1 MNKEVETFELFPNEE
16 FKNLIENN
24 GFDVLGEGIDVLKEG
39 VSMMKEEIEKI
50 IEEKKRET
58 GKKSKY
64 KVKTSVEVIDMDK
77 FNKINKSTKNNKKK
91 ISRIIKDMEEI
102 RINKDGCN
110 SKKERCNCES
120 CNAKFNSTRL
130 FKMFYEEFD
139 IDSFLNKITG
149 KDYYYD
155 LTDSYHYLLSSGD
168 FEKMKNLIEHIMN
181 DREDEL
187 YIFMSDYFRKSKNKE
202 KERHYLIKFIQT
214 QQEGVIDFRY
224 MRAVLELGVSYLNSK
239 ILNKAGEYLT
249 KLCSMISMKKT
260 ESKDNMYKIFAKN
273 GYYYY
278 GLYLEKID
286 LSDNIEYYFRLSS
299 EEGNPL
305 AMIKL
310 IPYLEKNDK
319 KEELM
324 VYYEKLINMN
334 DTTFLLDYAK
344 LCRKLKQNKKALEI
358 LKKGFDKNI
367 LKCCEMIGDYYVK
380 KKLYL
385 KAIKWYKSETM
396 MIIDNDYKT
405 EMEVKTNKE
414 INIFMKEIIEMNK
427 KIGKCYLLK
436 SYSCENEKL
445 KKKYLTETK
454 KIFDVCIEKGDL
466 SVLFDMFIILI
477 EEKDYETCEL
487 YCKYAEEKNYEKYR
501 LLWGL
506 LYFNQGKYEEMTN
519 ILQEGINE
527 KETFE
532 ESVSNCACLLGYYY
546 EKQKNYNKMKKYY
559 KISSKNNIFSLSRL
573 DFYENSQKFNY

>member
-1 MNKEVETFELFPNEE
+1 MNKEAETFELSPNEE

-39 VSMMKEEIEKI
+39 VTMMKEEIEKI
-50 IEEKKRET
+50 IEEKKREI

-120 CNAKFNSTRL
+120 CNEKFNSTRL

-305 AMIKL
+305 AMRKL

-344 LCRKLKQNKKALEI
+344 LCKKLKQNQKALEI

-367 LKCCEMIGDYYVK
+367 LECCEMIGDYCVK

-385 KAIKWYKSETM
+385 KAIEWYKSEAM
-396 MIIDNDYKT
+396 MRIDTNYTKGYDSKT
-405 EMEVKTNKE
+405 DKE
-414 INIFMKEIIEMNK
+414 ITRINK
-427 KIGKCYLLK
+427 KIGKYYLLK
-436 SYSCENEKL
+436 SYEDKKL
-445 KKKYLTETK
+445 KKKYLNETK
-454 KIFDVCIEKGDL
+454 QIFDLCIERNDL
-466 SVLFDMFIILI
+466 SVLFDMVILLI
-477 EEKDYETCEL
+477 EEEDYENCEL
-487 YCKYAEEKNYEKYR
+487 YCKFGEEKNYEKYK

-506 LYFNQGKYEEMTN
+506 LYFSQGKYEEMTN
-519 ILQEGINE
+519 ILQEGING

-532 ESVSNCACLLGYYY
+532 ESISDCDCLLGYYY
-546 EKQKNYNKMKKYY
+546 EKQNNYDKMKKYY
-559 KISSKNNIFSLSRL
+559 EMSSKNNVFSLLRL
-573 DFYENSQKFNY
+573 NFYENSQKFNCSK